1 MYKKVVILGGGSGSS
16 SLLKGLKEFPIDITA
31 VITVADNGRST
42 GVLRKEFDIPA
53 VGDIRKVITNLSNI
67 DPVMKA
73 TMEYRFHTSSDLNGH
88 ALGNLILTAL
98 MDITGNLKDSIAALS
113 TLLDV
118 RHKVLPI
125 SEESNIT
132 LMGETMG
139 GTIIE
144 GEAAITAARQ
154 EYRRIFYKQEPK
166 VVKEVIEAIMEADLI
181 IISMGSLFTSILPHI
196 ICKEVQQAMKESKA
210 PVMYL
215 CNAMT
220 QPGETDHYGVSDHLK
235 LLNHYLDGNYIDVV
249 VASNTQID
257 PDIAKKYETEEQK
270 DPVYIDEKEIE
281 QMGIELLQDDLVTVV
296 DGMLRHDSMKLSSI
310 IFSYLMRS

>member
-98 MDITGNLKDSIAALS
+98 MDITGNLKDSIAVLS

-132 LMGETMG
+132 LMGETMDG
-139 GTIIE
+139 MIIE
-144 GEAAITAARQ
+144 GEAAITAAHQ

-181 IISMGSLFTSILPHI
+181 IISMGSLFTSILPHL
-196 ICKEVQQAMKESKA
+196 ICKEVQQAMRESKA

>member
-16 SLLKGLKEFPIDITA
+16 SLLKGLKEFPVDITA

-132 LMGETMG
+132 LMGETMD

-144 GEAAITAARQ
+144 GEAAITAAHQ

-181 IISMGSLFTSILPHI
+181 IISMGSLFTSILPHL
-196 ICKEVQQAMKESKA
+196 ICKEVQQAMRESKA